1 MTNEELEK
9 RIKTMFDGLKNDF
22 LKEDAR
28 ISLVDGLC
36 EEYYEANGEY
46 PSSNFL
52 DRLSTYILLRD
63 TQARKGEPMLEEL
76 MSPYL
81 SERQYITRLRKE
93 AGESFFEITDG
104 HGELIKPI
112 TRAARRS
119 WGMFGMKAK

>member
-1 MTNEELEK
+1 MTNQELEK
-9 RIKTMFDGLKNDF
+9 RINTLFVGLKDDF

-36 EEYYEANGEY
+36 EEYYDANEEY
-46 PSSNFL
+46 PPSNFL

-76 MSPYL
+76 LSPYL
-81 SERQYITRLRKE
+81 SERQYINRLRKE

-112 TRAARRS
+112 TRDARRS

>member
-1 MTNEELEK
+1 MTNQELEK
-9 RIKTMFDGLKNDF
+9 RINTLFDGLKNDF

-36 EEYYEANGEY
+36 EEYYDANEEY
-46 PSSNFL
+46 PPSSFL

-63 TQARKGEPMLEEL
+63 TQARKGESMLEEL
-76 MSPYL
+76 LSPYL
-81 SERQYITRLRKE
+81 SERQYINRIRKE

-112 TRAARRS
+112 TRDARRS
-119 WGMFGMKAK
+119 WGMLGMKNK

>member
-63 TQARKGEPMLEEL
+63 AQARKGEPMLEEL
-76 MSPYL
+76 LSPYL
-81 SERQYITRLRKE
+81 SERQYISRIKKE
-93 AGESFFEITDG
+93 AGDSFFEITNG
-104 HGELIKPI
+104 HGEIIKPI
-112 TRAARRS
+112 TRDARRS
-119 WGMFGMKAK
+119 WGMFGMKPK